1 MVTQK
6 STSPTHSS
14 HILRGQ
20 DQTRIALN
28 VIVYIYLQA
37 GLQMSA
43 SLHLAASIARRLG
56 EWQAAIIL
64 ALGQVTP
71 VDQLGANWGSLL
83 AWADVLHHRVL
94 H

>member
-1 MVTQK
+1 
-6 STSPTHSS
+6 
-14 HILRGQ
+14 
-20 DQTRIALN
+20 
-28 VIVYIYLQA
+28 
-37 GLQMSA
+37 MSA

>member
-1 MVTQK
+1 
-6 STSPTHSS
+6 
-14 HILRGQ
+14 
-20 DQTRIALN
+20 
-28 VIVYIYLQA
+28 
-37 GLQMSA
+37 MSA

-83 AWADVLHHRVL
+83 AWADVLHCWRTFSVAL
-94 H
+94 RSAWSP